1 MSKAIT
7 YVITYENGR
16 WVSRCPTGEI
26 EGVGVAGSLSQLE
39 RDLAE
44 IHVWAWPENTPGV
57 EVIFDLPV
65 DVADVV
71 TEYRREKELAE
82 AHAKRAAE
90 LAVKAAKVLTSHWSE
105 PDTARVMGLSKQRVH
120 QLKVS
125 A

>member
-1 MSKAIT
+1 MSKMIT
-7 YVITYENGR
+7 YVVTFENRR
-16 WVSRCPTGEI
+16 WVARCPTGEV
-26 EGVGVAGSLSQLE
+26 EGVGVASSLSRLE

-44 IHVWAWPENTPGV
+44 IHAWAWPAETPGV
-57 EVIFDLPV
+57 EFVFDLPEEIAEV
-65 DVADVV
+65 VA
-71 TEYRREKELAE
+71 EYSRERKLAE
-82 AHAKRAAE
+82 AHTRRAAE